1 MNSSGTTNA
10 GSSSIFNLCQYDPS
24 GLCNSAV
31 QTIKSY
37 INDGKTWATECSEG
51 IQNQYVNN
59 DSQRKNTAYDVCIG
73 PNTTL
78 GKIAA
83 GVSSIANTAAPW
95 LRSSLNQ
102 LFPLYKLPE
111 LPHDITSGQTQQ
123 APWATAALVG
133 SVAIPYFFS
142 AKIPA
147 MSSLSSGGL
156 LGAGTSL
163 LFGQDPQIGALVGA
177 VSKLAIDTI
186 GNYATA
192 PFKKI
197 YESTEKTLKPYI
209 NIANTLVSAAFIIG
223 IGYHFNTLKTLA
235 TENPLAAATTGFAA
249 ASQFHSIWKL
259 YQMKGALS
267 LASSL
272 ATFCITH
279 IHYPVIAYL
288 SIAAQSPE
296 LHNAISQTFQKAPIA
311 WTGATIGTLGLLLLA
326 HSLFQ
331 KAPSMPS
338 VIQHATN
345 SIRDPN
351 APKIVKRKN
360 SENVSLSPNR
370 QSPYTPTH
378 KKLTQPR
385 RNSQTRVFQ
394 L

>member
-1 MNSSGTTNA
+1 MTTSGTTHT
-10 GSSSIFNLCQYDPS
+10 GSTSIFNLCQYDPL
-24 GLCNSAV
+24 GLCDTTVN
-31 QTIKSY
+31 TITSY
-37 INDGKTWATECSEG
+37 IADGKIWANTCSAK
-51 IQNQYVNN
+51 IQEQYFSDQPKDPQVTNN
-59 DSQRKNTAYDVCIG
+59 PAYEACIG

-83 GVSSIANTAAPW
+83 GVSSMADTAAPW
-95 LRSSLNQ
+95 LRSSLNTI
-102 LFPLYKLPE
+102 FPLYNLPE
-111 LPHDITSGQTQQ
+111 LPQDINSGQITQ

-133 SVAIPYFFS
+133 SIAIPYFFS

-163 LFGQDPQIGALVGA
+163 LFGQDPRIGALVGA
-177 VSKLAIDTI
+177 ISKLAIDTI

-197 YESTEKTLKPYI
+197 YQSTEKALKPYI
-209 NIANTLVSAAFIIG
+209 NVANTLVSAAFIVG

-235 TENPLAAATTGFAA
+235 TQNPWAAATTGFAA

-296 LHNAISQTFQKAPIA
+296 LHNTISQAFQQAPIA
-311 WTGATIGTLGLLLLA
+311 WTGASIGTLGILLLG
-326 HSLFQ
+326 HSLFP
-331 KAPSMPS
+331 KAPPPPPLIDYKANTPRNPTISP
-338 VIQHATN
+338 
-345 SIRDPN
+345 DP
-351 APKIVKRKN
+351 KRKQIRPITN
-360 SENVSLSPNR
+360 PQLRSPI
-370 QSPYTPTH
+370 
-378 KKLTQPR
+378 PR
-385 RNSQTRVFQ
+385 MQRHRTSRLPQ
-394 L
+394 